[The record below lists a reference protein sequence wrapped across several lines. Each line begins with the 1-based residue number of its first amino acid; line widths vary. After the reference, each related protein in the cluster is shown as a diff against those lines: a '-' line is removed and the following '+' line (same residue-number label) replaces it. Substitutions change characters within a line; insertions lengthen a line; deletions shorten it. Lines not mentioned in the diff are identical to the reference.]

1 MKDDFKMIK
10 IELKNIYIYI
20 CKKKFLMIN
29 CANSVIY
36 LKFIITKMFVCLLL
50 YLYANKFICRVEG
63 VRSTSLEQEKI

>member
-1 MKDDFKMIK
+1 
-10 IELKNIYIYI
+10 
-20 CKKKFLMIN
+20 MIN

-36 LKFIITKMFVCLLL
+36 LKFIITKVFVCLL